1 MKSKAQRSPS
11 VYYLLVF
18 ILVVA
23 FVLRFWDFW
32 NIPFTFDELSAM
44 SRTTFDSFSEL
55 IRVGVVEKDTHPA
68 GIQVFMYYWVLWFGE
83 MEWIVKLPFMLAG
96 LASVWMTYRIA
107 NLWFGQTNALLS
119 AAYVSS
125 LQLFVMYGQIAR
137 PYVSGLFLTLM
148 MVYFWSNFLI
158 GNRRKINLVFF
169 VIFGS
174 LCSYNHH
181 FSLLFAA
188 IVGLSGLFFI
198 RKNQLVPYIL
208 SGIAIF
214 ILYVPHLDIFF
225 SQLNQGGIGGVGGW
239 LNKPDPWFLFQFFDW
254 LFHYSFW
261 VYGLLIILVLYSV
274 LSKDE
279 PARSDGVRKKRV
291 VLLVWFLL
299 PVIIGFV
306 YSVVINPVLQY
317 SLLIFST
324 PFLFIFLFSFVKEM
338 KARQLFVWV
347 VLILLINIVT
357 LIFKRD
363 YYKIF
368 YKQPFEQV
376 VKKATNLEQ
385 ENPGNVFII
394 NDYVP
399 YYSTYY
405 FRKYGKG
412 LPYFTVRNKDITIAE
427 FKKVLT
433 EIDQDIVIASGLR
446 SKYFQLIK
454 EQFPYWIGYDRGF
467 TFEQYVLSKKANK
480 NHELIER
487 QLIAQ
492 ADFTEKS
499 SKWRYHL
506 KNVQFDSLSD
516 QFVYQ
521 VDKLKEYDLT
531 FQIPLN
537 ELVDDIYW
545 IIDYEIEYKTDDPG
559 FNAVIIGEIK
569 KGKKLVRW
577 QSSKIS
583 DFEVLSGKWQ
593 KAFLTLDLQIAMKNK
608 NKIED
613 QLLKF
618 YIWNKEHNQFLI
630 RDIRVFLRPGNPER
644 YSLLV
649 K

>member
-1 MKSKAQRSPS
+1 MKSKAQKSPS

-23 FVLRFWDFW
+23 FVLRFWNFW

-169 VIFGS
+169 VVFGS

-214 ILYVPHLDIFF
+214 ILYVPHLNIFF

-261 VYGLLIILVLYSV
+261 VYGLLIILVLFSA
-274 LSKDE
+274 LNKDK
-279 PARSDGVRKKRV
+279 PIRSDGVRKKRV

-324 PFLFIFLFSFVKEM
+324 PFLFIFLFSFIKEM
-338 KARQLFVWV
+338 KVRQLFVWV
-347 VLILLINIVT
+347 VLILFINIVT

-376 VKKATNLEQ
+376 VKKSIKLEQ

-405 FRKYGKG
+405 FRKYGKE
-412 LPYFTVRNKDITIAE
+412 LPYFTVRNKDITTAE
-427 FKKVLT
+427 FKKTLT

-480 NHELIER
+480 NRELIER

-492 ADFTEKS
+492 DDFTEKS

-521 VDKLKEYDLT
+521 VEKLKEYDLT
-531 FQIPLN
+531 FEVPLN

-545 IIDYEIEYKTDDPG
+545 ILDYEIEYKTDNPD

-569 KGKKLVRW
+569 KGKELVRW

-583 DFEVLSGKWQ
+583 DFEVITGKWQ
-593 KAFLTLDLQIAMKNK
+593 KAFLTIDLQIAMKNE

-618 YIWNKEHNQFLI
+618 YIWNKGHNQFLI